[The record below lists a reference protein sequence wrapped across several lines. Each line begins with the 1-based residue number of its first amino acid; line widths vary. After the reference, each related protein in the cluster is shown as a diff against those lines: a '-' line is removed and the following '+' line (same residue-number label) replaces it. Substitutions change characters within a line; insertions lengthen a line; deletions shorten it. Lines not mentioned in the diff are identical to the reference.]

1 MPWRGKQPRLRA
13 AVAGS
18 RSGVTGGDAAA
29 AFPVCL
35 ARRRASVCCPVAH
48 PIASP
53 TATPSRLC
61 ARRYSEP
68 SPMSPGAI
76 ARAMVPPLR
85 GLRYHS
91 EAALLSDDEAEA
103 EEAEADAMEEAEA
116 AAEAAAFKDR
126 FESRLSASLHGLTG
140 GSSAAEAL
148 RRRELPT
155 EEEHAAAAVLSYTEH
170 GSPLFTKT
178 IARKMAERDAVLD
191 DQATPHLT
199 V

>member
-1 MPWRGKQPRLRA
+1 MPGSAARLGLLPRGPPHREPHGDPQPALRPALLRA
-13 AVAGS
+13 VA
-18 RSGVTGGDAAA
+18 D
-29 AFPVCL
+29 
-35 ARRRASVCCPVAH
+35 
-48 PIASP
+48 
-53 TATPSRLC
+53 
-61 ARRYSEP
+61 EP
-68 SPMSPGAI
+68 RCDRPCDGAPG
-76 ARAMVPPLR
+76 LR

-140 GSSAAEAL
+140 GGSSAAEAL

-191 DQATPHLT
+191 DQAIPHLN